1 MLPCVRNFSDAVNSY
16 HVKTFRDAM
25 EEVASGK
32 ADYAVL
38 PIENSTEGI
47 VTDIYDLLT
56 EYQLY
61 IVGEQGVK
69 VEHVLLGIPETSL
82 DEIKTVYSHPQA
94 LAQCKKYLESHP
106 DWKIVKT
113 ENTAGAAKKSS

>member
-1 MLPCVRNFSDAVNSY
+1 
-16 HVKTFRDAM
+16 M

-94 LAQCKKYLESHP
+94 LAQCKNI
-106 DWKIVKT
+106 WKAIRT
-113 ENTAGAAKKSS
+113 GKS

>member
-1 MLPCVRNFSDAVNSY
+1 MLWKKLHREKQIMQYCRS
-16 HVKTFRDAM
+16 K
-25 EEVASGK
+25 
-32 ADYAVL
+32 
-38 PIENSTEGI
+38 NSTEGI

-94 LAQCKKYLESHP
+94 LAQCKNI
-106 DWKIVKT
+106 WKAIRT
-113 ENTAGAAKKSS
+113 GKS

>member
-1 MLPCVRNFSDAVNSY
+1 
-16 HVKTFRDAM
+16 M

-32 ADYAVL
+32 GRLMQYCRF
-38 PIENSTEGI
+38 ENSTEGI

-82 DEIKTVYSHPQA
+82 DEIKTVYSHPQRWHSV
-94 LAQCKKYLESHP
+94 KNI
-106 DWKIVKT
+106 WKAIRT
-113 ENTAGAAKKSS
+113 GKS

>member
-1 MLPCVRNFSDAVNSY
+1 
-16 HVKTFRDAM
+16 M

-32 ADYAVL
+32 QIMQYCRSKL
-38 PIENSTEGI
+38 YRGI

-113 ENTAGAAKKSS
+113 ENTAGAAKKFMKR

>member
-1 MLPCVRNFSDAVNSY
+1 MNSYAAAMRAYFSDAVNSY

-82 DEIKTVYSHPQA
+82 DEIKTSILTHRRWHSV
-94 LAQCKKYLESHP
+94 KNI
-106 DWKIVKT
+106 WKAIRT
-113 ENTAGAAKKSS
+113 GKS

>member
-1 MLPCVRNFSDAVNSY
+1 MRAYFSDAINSY
-16 HVKTFRDAM
+16 HVRTFRDAM

-61 IVGEQGVK
+61 IVGEQGMK
-69 VEHVLLGIPETSL
+69 VEHVLLGIPGTSL
-82 DEIKTVYSHPQA
+82 EEIKTVYSHPQA
-94 LAQCKKYLESHP
+94 LAQCKKYL
-106 DWKIVKT
+106 
-113 ENTAGAAKKSS
+113 

>member
-1 MLPCVRNFSDAVNSY
+1 
-16 HVKTFRDAM
+16 M

-61 IVGEQGVK
+61 IVGEQGVR
-69 VEHVLLGIPETSL
+69 VEHVLLGLPEASL
-82 DEIKTVYSHPQA
+82 DDIDTVYSHPQA
-94 LAQCKKYLESHP
+94 LAQCKKYLEQHP
-106 DWKIVKT
+106 DWKITKT
-113 ENTAGAAKKSS
+113 ENTAGAAKKVHEEQDKSHAAIASK